1 MKQKVVFVKSYF
13 AKIETDKREQMW
25 AAKPKTSEF
34 EYSTCKIDSERLN
47 ADLEQAITA
56 LNQQGYKVMQITPV
70 ISGDF
75 AFKDHFSDP
84 HLLGNGVSTE
94 GGYGYGFSYTDSLI
108 VLAEQ
113 VTQPAAD
120 TANDIDQQPSIAD
133 DTLTSSEPDNK
144 TTDSSDSAE

>member
-1 MKQKVVFVKSYF
+1 MNQKVVFVKSYF

-25 AAKPKTSEF
+25 AANPKTTEF
-34 EYSTCKIDSERLN
+34 EFSTCKIDSERLN
-47 ADLEQAITA
+47 NDLQQAISS
-56 LNQQGYKVMQITPV
+56 LNQQGYKVIQITPV
-70 ISGDF
+70 TSGDF

-113 VTQPAAD
+113 VSQPHSEQVAPANETFIAAGLSPEPE
-120 TANDIDQQPSIAD
+120 TND
-133 DTLTSSEPDNK
+133 
-144 TTDSSDSAE
+144 

>member
-1 MKQKVVFVKSYF
+1 MNQKVVFVKSYF
-13 AKIETDKREQMW
+13 AKIATDKGEQMW

-47 ADLEQAITA
+47 NELQQAITT
-56 LNQQGYKVMQITPV
+56 LNQQGFKVVQITPV
-70 ISGDF
+70 TSGDF
-75 AFKDHFSDP
+75 AFKEHFSDP

-113 VTQPAAD
+113 IAAPLSAPSSISELATSRDSDLEAD
-120 TANDIDQQPSIAD
+120 TSIEID
-133 DTLTSSEPDNK
+133 DNK
-144 TTDSSDSAE
+144 AD